1 MKTYITY
8 NKITGEIIQLNV
20 ASDISSIQHLVT
32 DTTDILEIPDAI
44 DTGMFYVDIL
54 SKNLVAIPDQP
65 SSYHKFDYLTKTWQD
80 TRTEAQK
87 FQQASREIL
96 NQRKQLL
103 QDTDWLVI
111 RAMDTGTQIAANW
124 QTYRQALRDIT
135 QQPGYPFTVNW
146 PQPPSQ

>member
-20 ASDISSIQHLVT
+20 ASDISAIQHLVT
-32 DTTDILEIPDAI
+32 DTTDILEIPSEI
-44 DTGMFYVDIL
+44 NTGMFYVDVV

-65 SSYHKFDYLTKTWQD
+65 SVYHKFDYLTKTWQD
-80 TRTEAQK
+80 VRTEAQK
-87 FQQASREIL
+87 LQQASWEVL

-103 QDTDWLVI
+103 DSTDWRI
-111 RAMDTGTQIAANW
+111 IKAMDTGTPIAPAW
-124 QTYRQALRDIT
+124 QTYRQQLRDIT
-135 QQPGYPFTVNW
+135 QQTGYPFTVTW